1 VRYLRLLGIFARTEL
16 QFAAEYRVNLLLD
29 LCEEAVI
36 VATSLG
42 AVLIL
47 FTHTGVINGWS
58 LGQMIVLLGV
68 YYIIQGAN
76 SVLFETSFERFM
88 EHVRLGTLDFILIKP
103 ANSQFLASARH
114 VQVAQLAQLVLGLG
128 MIGAGIARIGEGVGP
143 VQVAAFV
150 VTLACGLALVYCLLL
165 VLSTLAFWFVRV
177 ENLLAIF
184 WSFIDAGRFPVDV
197 YPGWLRVTLS
207 TVVPVGIAV
216 TLPAQ
221 AIAGRLDALGFV
233 SMLGGTIVVGWFAG
247 WFWRQGLRNYS
258 GASA

>member
-1 VRYLRLLGIFARTEL
+1 MRYLRLLAIFARTEL

-29 LCEEAVI
+29 LFEELII
-36 VATSLG
+36 VVTSFG

-47 FTHTGVINGWS
+47 FTHTGVINGWT
-58 LGQMIVLLGV
+58 LPQMTVLLGV
-68 YYIIQGAN
+68 YYILQGAN

-114 VQVAQLAQLVLGLG
+114 VQVAQAGQVVLGLV
-128 MIGAGIARIGEGVGP
+128 MIGFGIAQIGVG
-143 VQVAAFV
+143 VGVRQGLAFV

-184 WSFIDAGRFPVDV
+184 WAFVDAGRFPVDV
-197 YPGWLRVTLS
+197 YPGWLRITLS
-207 TVVPVGIAV
+207 TIVPIGIAV
-216 TLPAQ
+216 TVPAQ
-221 AIAGRLDALGFV
+221 AIAGRLDTLGLV
-233 SMLGGTIVVGWFAG
+233 SMVGGTVLVWGFAG
-247 WFWRQGLRNYS
+247 WFWKQGLRNYS

>member
-16 QFAAEYRVNLLLD
+16 QFAIEYRVNLLLD
-29 LCEEAVI
+29 LFEEVVI
-36 VATSLG
+36 VASSLT
-42 AVLIL
+42 AMLVL
-47 FTHTGVINGWS
+47 FSHTGVINGWT

-76 SVLFETSFERFM
+76 AVMFEASFERFM

-114 VQVAQLAQLVLGLG
+114 VQVAQVGQLVLGVAMVG
-128 MIGAGIARIGEGVGP
+128 VGIAQIGEGVG
-143 VQVAAFV
+143 VLQGLAFV
-150 VTLACGLALVYCLLL
+150 VTLACGLGLVYCLLL

-184 WSFIDAGRFPVDV
+184 WSFVDAGRFPVDV
-197 YPGWLRVTLS
+197 YPGWMRITLS
-207 TVVPVGIAV
+207 TVVPIGIAV
-216 TLPAQ
+216 TVPAQ
-221 AIAGRLDALGFV
+221 AIAGRLDLLGLV
-233 SMLGGTIVVGWFAG
+233 AMVGGTMVVSGFAG
-247 WFWRQGLRNYS
+247 WFWKQGLRNYS